1 MAISPRLISLN
12 FGSQT
17 IGLAEFRVQAHGG
30 LVLLDYRL
38 REAPLDPATG
48 QRREA
53 HTALHETAV
62 ALREM
67 MSELHIKHGSVNCAL
82 PAQSVFARFVKLPSL
97 EHEKLEK
104 VIAFEAQ
111 QNVPFPIDDVVWD
124 YQVVGGGLDEQVQ
137 VILVAI
143 KHDLL
148 DGINDAVEESGL
160 LTSTIDVA
168 PMALYNAFRYSY
180 PNVNE
185 CALLVDIGARTTNV
199 LFIEPRRIFSRS
211 LPIGG
216 SSITGAIA
224 KEFGESFEAAET
236 RKKRDGFVSLG
247 GAYADP
253 SDHDIARVS
262 KLARSTMTRL
272 HAELMRSVSHYRAQ
286 QGGSRPDR
294 IFLCGGAAGMPYMRE
309 FFHEK
314 FQLQIE
320 FFNPL
325 RNVAV
330 SEAASASGVAHSAHL
345 LGELVGLALRS
356 VTACPMELSLLPASV
371 VRRQELDRRRPFF
384 IAAAVCVV
392 LAMLGWSLYYTR
404 AAQVTRETAELIQQ
418 KNASMRGA
426 EAQLDKLKKQFTS
439 LDSVAAPLISAV
451 NDRDFWPQIL
461 DDLNARLPEADIWIT
476 ELGATSGGKLL
487 GTGGKRAGET
497 APVSPQPASGAAA
510 KTMAAGSKS
519 IDGILVRG
527 LYLYNPKQQEIV
539 VDYLRNLA
547 GSPFFVVDPKTPER
561 VIKSNSVPNDTEWA
575 FPYELQLTL
584 RKPVKLP

>member
-1 MAISPRLISLN
+1 MAIAPRLISLN
-12 FGSQT
+12 LGSQT
-17 IGLAEFRVQAHGG
+17 VGLAEFRVQSHGG

-38 REAPLDPATG
+38 RETPLDPATG

-53 HTALHETAV
+53 HTAVYETAIAV
-62 ALREM
+62 REM

-82 PAQSVFARFVKLPSL
+82 PAQSVFARFVKLPTL
-97 EHEKLEK
+97 EQEKLDR

-124 YQVVGGGLDEQVQ
+124 YQVVGGGLDEQTQ

-148 DGINDAVEESGL
+148 DEVNGGVEQTGL
-160 LTSTIDVA
+160 QTQVVDVA
-168 PMALYNAFRYSY
+168 QMALYNAFRYSY
-180 PNVNE
+180 PNVND
-185 CALLVDIGARTTNV
+185 CSLLVDIGARTTNV
-199 LFIEPRRIFSRS
+199 LFIEPRRMFSRS

-216 SSITGAIA
+216 STITAAIA
-224 KEFGESFEAAET
+224 REFSESFEAAET

-247 GAYADP
+247 GAYAEP

-272 HAELMRSVSHYRAQ
+272 HAELMRSISHYRAQ
-286 QGGSRPDR
+286 QHGSRPDR
-294 IFLCGGAAGMPYMRE
+294 IFLCGGTAGMPYMRE

-314 FQLQIE
+314 FQLPIE

-330 SEAASASGVAHSAHL
+330 SEAASTSGVAHSAHL

-356 VTACPMELSLLPASV
+356 VTVCPMELNLLPASV
-371 VRRQELDRRRPFF
+371 VRRQELERRRPFF
-384 IAAAVCVV
+384 IAAAACVV
-392 LAMLGWSLYYTR
+392 LAMLDWSMYYTR
-404 AAQVTRETAELIQQ
+404 AAQVARDTAQVIQQ
-418 KNASMRGA
+418 KNTSMRGA
-426 EAQLDKLKKQFTS
+426 ETQLDKLKKQITS
-439 LDSVAAPLISAV
+439 LDGVATPLITAI

-461 DDLNARLPEADIWIT
+461 EDLNARLPEADIWIT

-487 GTGGKRAGET
+487 GAGDKRAG
-497 APVSPQPASGAAA
+497 QPAPASSPPPSTSGT
-510 KTMAAGSKS
+510 KIPAAGTKS

-547 GSPFFVVDPKTPER
+547 SSPFFVIDPKTPER

>member
-1 MAISPRLISLN
+1 MATSPRLISLN

-17 IGLAEFRVQAHGG
+17 VGLAEFRVQAHGG

-53 HTALHETAV
+53 HSALHETAA

-67 MSELHIKHGSVNCAL
+67 MSELHIKHGAVNCAL
-82 PAQSVFARFVKLPSL
+82 PAQSVFARFVKLPSI

-104 VIAFEAQ
+104 IIAFEAQ

-124 YQVVGGGLDEQVQ
+124 YQVVEGGLDEQIQ

-148 DGINDAVEESGL
+148 DGVNGAVEETGL

-180 PNVNE
+180 PNVND
-185 CALLVDIGARTTNV
+185 CSLLVDIGARTTNV

-216 SSITGAIA
+216 SSITGAIS

-272 HAELMRSVSHYRAQ
+272 HAELMRSISHYRAQ
-286 QGGSRPDR
+286 QRGSRPDR
-294 IFLCGGAAGMPYMRE
+294 IFLCGGTAGMPYMRE

-314 FQLQIE
+314 FQLPVE

-345 LGELVGLALRS
+345 LGELVGLALRG

-371 VRRQELDRRRPFF
+371 VRRQELERRRPFF
-384 IAAAVCVV
+384 IAAAACVV

-404 AAQVTRETAELIQQ
+404 AAQVTRQTGELIQQ

-426 EAQLDKLKKQFTS
+426 EAHLDKLKKQVTS
-439 LDSVAAPLISAV
+439 LDTVATPLIAAV

-487 GTGGKRAGET
+487 SAGEKRAGET
-497 APVSPQPASGAAA
+497 APVPPQPASGAAV
-510 KTMAAGSKS
+510 KTVAAGAKS

-547 GSPFFVVDPKTPER
+547 SSPFFVVDPKTPER

-575 FPYELQLTL
+575 FPYELQLPL

>member
-1 MAISPRLISLN
+1 MATSPRLISLN

-17 IGLAEFRVQAHGG
+17 VGLAEFRVQAHGG

-53 HTALHETAV
+53 HTALHETAA

-67 MSELHIKHGSVNCAL
+67 MSELHIKHGAVNCAL
-82 PAQSVFARFVKLPSL
+82 PAQSVFARFVKLPSI

-104 VIAFEAQ
+104 IIAFEAQ

-124 YQVVGGGLDEQVQ
+124 YQVVEGGLDEQIQ

-148 DGINDAVEESGL
+148 DGVNGAVEETGL

-180 PNVNE
+180 PNVND
-185 CALLVDIGARTTNV
+185 CSLLVDIGARTTNV

-216 SSITGAIA
+216 SSITGAIS

-272 HAELMRSVSHYRAQ
+272 HAELMRSISHYRAQ
-286 QGGSRPDR
+286 QRGSRPDR
-294 IFLCGGAAGMPYMRE
+294 IFLCGGTAGMPYMRE

-314 FQLQIE
+314 FQLPVE

-345 LGELVGLALRS
+345 LGELVGLALRG

-371 VRRQELDRRRPFF
+371 VRRQELERRRPFF
-384 IAAAVCVV
+384 IAAAACVV

-404 AAQVTRETAELIQQ
+404 AAQVTRQTGELIQQ

-426 EAQLDKLKKQFTS
+426 EAHLDKLKKQVTS
-439 LDSVAAPLISAV
+439 LDTVATPLIAAV

-487 GTGGKRAGET
+487 SAGEKRAGET
-497 APVSPQPASGAAA
+497 APVPPQPASGAAV
-510 KTMAAGSKS
+510 KTVAAGAKS

-547 GSPFFVVDPKTPER
+547 SSPFFVVDPKTPER

-575 FPYELQLTL
+575 FPYELQLPL

>member
-1 MAISPRLISLN
+1 MAITPRLISLN
-12 FGSQT
+12 LGSQT
-17 IGLAEFRVQAHGG
+17 IGLAEFRVQPHGG
-30 LVLLDYRL
+30 LILLDYRL
-38 REAPLDPATG
+38 RETPLDPATG

-53 HTALHETAV
+53 HTAMHETAAV
-62 ALREM
+62 LREM
-67 MSELHIKHGSVNCAL
+67 MHELRIKNGAVNSAL

-124 YQVVGGGLDEQVQ
+124 YQVVGGGLDEEIQ

-148 DGINDAVEESGL
+148 DEVNGAVEETGL
-160 LTSTIDVA
+160 QTSTIDVA

-180 PNVNE
+180 PNVND
-185 CALLVDIGARTTNV
+185 CSLLVDIGARTTNV

-216 SSITGAIA
+216 SAITGAIVR
-224 KEFGESFEAAET
+224 EFGESFDAAET
-236 RKKRDGFVSLG
+236 RKKRDGFVGLG
-247 GAYADP
+247 GAYAEP
-253 SDHDIARVS
+253 SDHDVARVS

-272 HAELMRSVSHYRAQ
+272 HAELMRSISHYRAQ
-286 QGGSRPDR
+286 QRGSRPDR
-294 IFLCGGAAGMPYMRE
+294 IFLCGGTAGMPYMRE

-314 FQLQIE
+314 FQVPIE

-330 SEAASASGVAHSAHL
+330 SEAASTSGVAQSAHL

-371 VRRQELDRRRPFF
+371 VRRQDLERRRPFF
-384 IAAAVCVV
+384 IAAAACVV
-392 LAMLGWSLYYTR
+392 LALMGWSFYYTR
-404 AAQVTRETAELIQQ
+404 AAQVTRATADAVQQ

-426 EAQLDKLKKQFTS
+426 EAQLDKVKKQITS
-439 LDSVAAPLISAV
+439 LDSVATPLIGAV

-461 DDLNARLPEADIWIT
+461 DDLNARLPEADIWVT

-487 GTGGKRAGET
+487 GAGEKRAAEI
-497 APVSPQPASGAAA
+497 APVSAQAPSGAAT
-510 KTMAAGSKS
+510 KTVSAGAKS

-547 GSPFFVVDPKTPER
+547 SSPFFVVDPKTPER
-561 VIKSNSVPNDTEWA
+561 VIKSNSVPNESEWA
-575 FPYELQLTL
+575 FPYELQLIL

>member
-180 PNVNE
+180 PNVND

-487 GTGGKRAGET
+487 GAGGKRAGET

>member
-1 MAISPRLISLN
+1 MAIAPRLISLN
-12 FGSQT
+12 LGSQT
-17 IGLAEFRVQAHGG
+17 VGLAEFRVQAHGG

-38 REAPLDPATG
+38 RETPLDPATG

-53 HTALHETAV
+53 HTALHETAAV
-62 ALREM
+62 LREM
-67 MSELHIKHGSVNCAL
+67 MHELRIKNGAVNCAL

-124 YQVVGGGLDEQVQ
+124 YQVVGGGLDEQIQ

-148 DGINDAVEESGL
+148 DDVNGAVEETGL
-160 LTSTIDVA
+160 HTATIDMA

-180 PNVNE
+180 PNAND
-185 CALLVDIGARTTNV
+185 CSLLLDIGARTTNV

-216 SSITGAIA
+216 SAITGAIA
-224 KEFGESFEAAET
+224 REFGESFEAAET
-236 RKKRDGFVSLG
+236 RKKRDGFVGLG
-247 GAYADP
+247 GAYAEP

-272 HAELMRSVSHYRAQ
+272 HAELMRSISHYRAQ
-286 QGGSRPDR
+286 QQGSRPDR
-294 IFLCGGAAGMPYMRE
+294 IFLCGGTAGMPYMRE

-314 FQLQIE
+314 FQVPIE

-371 VRRQELDRRRPFF
+371 VRRQDLERRRPFF
-384 IAAAVCVV
+384 IGAAACVL
-392 LAMLGWSLYYTR
+392 LAMLGWSFYYTR
-404 AAQVTRETAELIQQ
+404 AAQVTRETADVIQQ

-426 EAQLDKLKKQFTS
+426 EAQLDKLKKQITS
-439 LDSVAAPLISAV
+439 LDSVATPLISAV

-461 DDLNARLPEADIWIT
+461 DDLNARLPQADIWIT

-487 GTGGKRAGET
+487 GASEKRAGEI
-497 APVSPQPASGAAA
+497 APAQPSTGAAT
-510 KTMAAGSKS
+510 KTVSAGAKS

-547 GSPFFVVDPKTPER
+547 SSPFFVVDPKTPER

-584 RKPVKLP
+584 RKPVKMP

>member
-1 MAISPRLISLN
+1 MAIAPRLISLN
-12 FGSQT
+12 LGSQT
-17 IGLAEFRVQAHGG
+17 ISLAEFRVQPHGG

-38 REAPLDPATG
+38 RETPLDPATG

-53 HTALHETAV
+53 HTALHETAAV
-62 ALREM
+62 LREM
-67 MSELHIKHGSVNCAL
+67 MQELRIKNGAVNCAL
-82 PAQSVFARFVKLPSL
+82 PAQSVFARFVKLPSI
-97 EHEKLEK
+97 EHQKLEK
-104 VIAFEAQ
+104 IIAFEAQ

-124 YQVVGGGLDEQVQ
+124 YQVVGGGLDEQIQ

-148 DGINDAVEESGL
+148 DEVNGAVEETGL
-160 LTSTIDVA
+160 QTATIDVA

-180 PNVNE
+180 PNVND
-185 CALLVDIGARTTNV
+185 CSLLVDIGARTTNV

-216 SSITGAIA
+216 SAITGAIA
-224 KEFGESFEAAET
+224 REFGEAFEAAET
-236 RKKRDGFVSLG
+236 RKKRDGFVGLG
-247 GAYADP
+247 GAYAEP
-253 SDHDIARVS
+253 SDHDTARVS

-272 HAELMRSVSHYRAQ
+272 HAELMRSISHYRAQ
-286 QGGSRPDR
+286 QQGSRPDR
-294 IFLCGGAAGMPYMRE
+294 IFLCGGTAGMPYMRE

-314 FQLQIE
+314 FQLPIE

-371 VRRQELDRRRPFF
+371 VRRQDLERRRPFF
-384 IAAAVCVV
+384 IAAAACVV
-392 LAMLGWSLYYTR
+392 IAMLGWSFYYTR
-404 AAQVTRETAELIQQ
+404 AAQVTRATADMIQQ

-426 EAQLDKLKKQFTS
+426 EAQLDQLKKQIAS
-439 LDSVAAPLISAV
+439 LDSVATPLIGAV

-487 GTGGKRAGET
+487 GAGEKRAGET
-497 APVSPQPASGAAA
+497 APAPAQPPSGPAPKTSAAA
-510 KTMAAGSKS
+510 KS

-527 LYLYNPKQQEIV
+527 LYLYNPKQQETV

-547 GSPFFVVDPKTPER
+547 SSPFFVVDPKTPER
-561 VIKSNSVPNDTEWA
+561 VIKSNSVPNEMDWA

>member
-1 MAISPRLISLN
+1 MAIAPRLISLN
-12 FGSQT
+12 LGSQT
-17 IGLAEFRVQAHGG
+17 VGLAEFRVQAHGG

-38 REAPLDPATG
+38 RETPLDPATG

-53 HTALHETAV
+53 HTALHETAAV
-62 ALREM
+62 LREM
-67 MSELHIKHGSVNCAL
+67 MHELRIKNGAVNCAL

-124 YQVVGGGLDEQVQ
+124 YQVVGGGLDEQIQ

-148 DGINDAVEESGL
+148 DDVNGAVEETGL
-160 LTSTIDVA
+160 YTSTIDMA
-168 PMALYNAFRYSY
+168 PMVLYNAFRYSY
-180 PNVNE
+180 PTVND
-185 CALLVDIGARTTNV
+185 CSLLLDIGARTTNV

-216 SSITGAIA
+216 STITGAIA

-247 GAYADP
+247 GAYAEP

-272 HAELMRSVSHYRAQ
+272 HAELMRSISHYRAQ
-286 QGGSRPDR
+286 QRGSRPDR
-294 IFLCGGAAGMPYMRE
+294 IFLCGGTAGMPYMRE

-314 FQLQIE
+314 FQVPIE

-371 VRRQELDRRRPFF
+371 VRRQDLERRRPFF
-384 IAAAVCVV
+384 IAAAACVV
-392 LAMLGWSLYYTR
+392 LAMLGWSFYYTR
-404 AAQVTRETAELIQQ
+404 AAQVTRDTADVIQQ
-418 KNASMRGA
+418 KNTSMRGA
-426 EAQLDKLKKQFTS
+426 EAQLDKLKKQIAS
-439 LDSVAAPLISAV
+439 LDSVATPLISAV

-487 GTGGKRAGET
+487 GAGEKRAGEI
-497 APVSPQPASGAAA
+497 APAQPPTGAAT
-510 KTMAAGSKS
+510 KTVPAGAKS

-547 GSPFFVVDPKTPER
+547 SSPFFVVDPKTPER
-561 VIKSNSVPNDTEWA
+561 VIKSNSVPNETEWA

>member
-1 MAISPRLISLN
+1 MTIAPRLISLN
-12 FGSQT
+12 LGSQT
-17 IGLAEFRVQAHGG
+17 IGLAEFRMQPHGG

-38 REAPLDPATG
+38 REISTDPTSEEM
-48 QRREA
+48 RRMQI
-53 HTALHETAV
+53 AV
-62 ALREM
+62 AVREM
-67 MSELHIKHGSVNCAL
+67 MSELHIKHGVVNYAL
-82 PAQSVFARFVKLPSL
+82 PAQSVFARFVKLPAL
-97 EHEKLEK
+97 EQEKLEK
-104 VIAFEAQ
+104 IIAFEAQ

-124 YQVVGGGLDEQVQ
+124 YQLVGGGMDEQTQ

-143 KHDLL
+143 KVDLL
-148 DGINDAVEESGL
+148 DDITGGVEEAGL
-160 LTSTIDVA
+160 HTSTIDMA

-180 PNVNE
+180 PSVND
-185 CALLVDIGARTTNV
+185 CSLLVDIGARTTNV
-199 LFIEPRRIFSRS
+199 LFVEPRRIFSRS

-216 SSITGAIA
+216 SAVTAAIA
-224 KEFGESFEAAET
+224 REFGESFEAAET
-236 RKKRDGFVSLG
+236 RKKRDGFVGLG
-247 GAYADP
+247 GAYAEP

-272 HAELMRSVSHYRAQ
+272 HAELMRSISHYRAQ
-286 QGGSRPDR
+286 QRGSRPDR

-314 FQLQIE
+314 FQLPIE

-330 SEAASASGVAHSAHL
+330 SETTSESSVAHSAHL

-356 VTACPMELSLLPASV
+356 VTVCPMELSLLPVSV
-371 VRRQELDRRRPFF
+371 VRRQELERRRPFF
-384 IAAAVCVV
+384 IAAAACAV
-392 LAMLGWSLYYTR
+392 LAMLGWSAYYTR
-404 AAQVTRETAELIQQ
+404 SAQVTRETAEVIQQ

-426 EAQLDKLKKQFTS
+426 ETRLDKLKKQIMS
-439 LDSVAAPLISAV
+439 LDGVATPLIAAI
-451 NDRDFWPQIL
+451 NDRDFWPQVL
-461 DDLNARLPEADIWIT
+461 EDLNARLPEADIWIT

-487 GTGGKRAGET
+487 GAGDKRTGQT
-497 APVSPQPASGAAA
+497 WPASLPQTSTPGTKTAAA
-510 KTMAAGSKS
+510 GAKL

-547 GSPFFVVDPKTPER
+547 KSPFFVVDPKTPER
-561 VIKSNSVPNDTEWA
+561 VIKSNSVPDDTEWA

-584 RKPVKLP
+584 RQPVKLP

>member
-1 MAISPRLISLN
+1 MAIAPRLISLN
-12 FGSQT
+12 LGSQT
-17 IGLAEFRVQAHGG
+17 IGLAEFRVQPHGG
-30 LVLLDYRL
+30 LILLDYRL
-38 REAPLDPATG
+38 RETPLDPATG

-53 HTALHETAV
+53 HTAMHETAAV
-62 ALREM
+62 LREM
-67 MSELHIKHGSVNCAL
+67 MHELRVKNGAVNCAL

-124 YQVVGGGLDEQVQ
+124 YQVVGGGLDEQIQ

-148 DGINDAVEESGL
+148 DEVNGAVEETGL
-160 LTSTIDVA
+160 QTSTIDVA

-180 PNVNE
+180 PNVND
-185 CALLVDIGARTTNV
+185 CSLLVDIGARTTNV

-216 SSITGAIA
+216 SAITGAIA
-224 KEFGESFEAAET
+224 REFGESFDAAET
-236 RKKRDGFVSLG
+236 RKKRDGFVGLG

-253 SDHDIARVS
+253 SDHDVARVS

-272 HAELMRSVSHYRAQ
+272 HAELMRSISHYRAQ
-286 QGGSRPDR
+286 QQGSRPDR
-294 IFLCGGAAGMPYMRE
+294 IFLCGGTAGMPYMRE

-314 FQLQIE
+314 FQVPIE

-330 SEAASASGVAHSAHL
+330 SEAASASAVAQSAHL

-371 VRRQELDRRRPFF
+371 VKRQDLERRRPFF
-384 IAAAVCVV
+384 IAAAACVV
-392 LAMLGWSLYYTR
+392 LALMGWSFYYTR
-404 AAQVTRETAELIQQ
+404 AAQVTHATADAIQQ

-426 EAQLDKLKKQFTS
+426 EAQLDKVKKQISS
-439 LDSVAAPLISAV
+439 LDSVATPLIGAV

-476 ELGATSGGKLL
+476 ELGATSGGKLM
-487 GTGGKRAGET
+487 GAGEKRAGEIAAVP
-497 APVSPQPASGAAA
+497 APPPSGAAT
-510 KTMAAGSKS
+510 KTVPAGAKS

-547 GSPFFVVDPKTPER
+547 SSPFFVVDPKTPER
-561 VIKSNSVPNDTEWA
+561 VIKSNSVPNESEWA
-575 FPYELQLTL
+575 FPFELQLML

>member
-1 MAISPRLISLN
+1 MAIAPRLISLN
-12 FGSQT
+12 LGSQT
-17 IGLAEFRVQAHGG
+17 VGLAEFRVQAHGG

-38 REAPLDPATG
+38 RETPLDPATG

-53 HTALHETAV
+53 HTALHETAAV
-62 ALREM
+62 LREM
-67 MSELHIKHGSVNCAL
+67 MHELRIKNGAVNCSL

-124 YQVVGGGLDEQVQ
+124 YQVVGGGLDEQIQ

-148 DGINDAVEESGL
+148 DDVNGAVEETGL
-160 LTSTIDVA
+160 HTSTIDMA

-180 PNVNE
+180 PNVND
-185 CALLVDIGARTTNV
+185 CSLLLDIGARTTNV

-216 SSITGAIA
+216 SAITGAIA
-224 KEFGESFEAAET
+224 REFGESFDAAET
-236 RKKRDGFVSLG
+236 RKKRDGFVGLG
-247 GAYADP
+247 GAYAEP

-272 HAELMRSVSHYRAQ
+272 HAELMRSISHYRAQ
-286 QGGSRPDR
+286 QQGGRPDR
-294 IFLCGGAAGMPYMRE
+294 IFLCGGTAGMPYMRE

-314 FQLQIE
+314 FQVPIE

-371 VRRQELDRRRPFF
+371 VRRQDLERRRPFF
-384 IAAAVCVV
+384 IAAAACVV
-392 LAMLGWSLYYTR
+392 LAMLGWSFYYTR
-404 AAQVTRETAELIQQ
+404 AAQVTRETADVIQQ

-426 EAQLDKLKKQFTS
+426 EAQLDKLKKQIAS
-439 LDSVAAPLISAV
+439 LDSVATPLISAV

-487 GTGGKRAGET
+487 GAGEKRAGEI
-497 APVSPQPASGAAA
+497 APAQPSTGAAT
-510 KTMAAGSKS
+510 KTVPAGANS

-561 VIKSNSVPNDTEWA
+561 VIKSNSVPNETEWA

>member
-253 SDHDIARVS
+253 ADQDIARVS

-451 NDRDFWPQIL
+451 NDRDF
-461 DDLNARLPEADIWIT
+461 
-476 ELGATSGGKLL
+476 
-487 GTGGKRAGET
+487 
-497 APVSPQPASGAAA
+497 
-510 KTMAAGSKS
+510 
-519 IDGILVRG
+519 
-527 LYLYNPKQQEIV
+527 
-539 VDYLRNLA
+539 
-547 GSPFFVVDPKTPER
+547 
-561 VIKSNSVPNDTEWA
+561 
-575 FPYELQLTL
+575 
-584 RKPVKLP
+584 

>member
-17 IGLAEFRVQAHGG
+17 VGLAEFRVQAHGG

-38 REAPLDPATG
+38 REAPFDPATG
-48 QRREA
+48 QRPEA
-53 HTALHETAV
+53 HTVLHETAA

-67 MSELHIKHGSVNCAL
+67 MSELHIKHGAVNCAL

-124 YQVVGGGLDEQVQ
+124 YQVVGGGLEEEIQ

-148 DGINDAVEESGL
+148 DGVNGAVEETGL
-160 LTSTIDVA
+160 QTSTIDMA

-180 PNVNE
+180 PNVND
-185 CALLVDIGARTTNV
+185 CSLLVDIGARTTNV

-216 SSITGAIA
+216 SAITGAIA
-224 KEFGESFEAAET
+224 RELGESFEAAET
-236 RKKRDGFVSLG
+236 RKKRDGFVGLG

-272 HAELMRSVSHYRAQ
+272 HAELMRSISHYRAQ

-294 IFLCGGAAGMPYMRE
+294 IFLCGGTAGMPYMRE

-314 FQLQIE
+314 FQLPIE

-330 SEAASASGVAHSAHL
+330 SEAASASGVAQSAHV

-356 VTACPMELSLLPASV
+356 VTVCPMELSLLPASV
-371 VRRQELDRRRPFF
+371 VRRQELERRRPFF
-384 IAAAVCVV
+384 IAAAACVV

-404 AAQVTRETAELIQQ
+404 AAQVTRATAEVIQQ
-418 KNASMRGA
+418 KNASMREA
-426 EAQLDKLKKQFTS
+426 EAQLDKLKKQVTS

-451 NDRDFWPQIL
+451 NDRDFWPQIF

-487 GTGGKRAGET
+487 GAGEKRAGET
-497 APVSPQPASGAAA
+497 AAVPPQPGSGAAV
-510 KTMAAGSKS
+510 KTVAAGAKS

-547 GSPFFVVDPKTPER
+547 SSPFFVVDPKTPER

>member
-1 MAISPRLISLN
+1 MAIAPRLISLN

-17 IGLAEFRVQAHGG
+17 IGLAEFRVQGHGG

-53 HTALHETAV
+53 HTALHETAA

-67 MSELHIKHGSVNCAL
+67 MSDLHIKHGAVNCAL

-111 QNVPFPIDDVVWD
+111 QNVPFPIDDVIWD
-124 YQVVGGGLDEQVQ
+124 YQVVGGGVNEEVQ

-148 DGINDAVEESGL
+148 DGVNGAVEETGL
-160 LTSTIDVA
+160 LTSTIDMA

-180 PNVNE
+180 PNVND
-185 CALLVDIGARTTNV
+185 CALLVDVGARTTNV
-199 LFIEPRRIFSRS
+199 LFIEPGRIFSRS

-216 SSITGAIA
+216 STITSAIA
-224 KEFGESFEAAET
+224 REFGESFEAAET
-236 RKKRDGFVSLG
+236 RKKRDGFVGLG

-253 SDHDIARVS
+253 SDQDVARVS

-272 HAELMRSVSHYRAQ
+272 HAELMRSISHYRAQ
-286 QGGSRPDR
+286 QRGGRPDR

-314 FQLQIE
+314 FQLPIE

-330 SEAASASGVAHSAHL
+330 SESASASGIAQSAHL

-356 VTACPMELSLLPASV
+356 VTACPMELSLLPATV
-371 VRRQELDRRRPFF
+371 VRRQELERRRPFF
-384 IAAAVCVV
+384 IAAAACVV
-392 LAMLGWSLYYTR
+392 LAMLGWSFYYTR
-404 AAQVTRETAELIQQ
+404 AAQVTRTTAELIQQ

-426 EAQLDKLKKQFTS
+426 EAQLDKLKKQITS
-439 LDSVAAPLISAV
+439 LDSIATPLIGAI
-451 NDRDFWPQIL
+451 NDRDFWPQLL

-487 GTGGKRAGET
+487 GAGEKRAGET
-497 APVSPQPASGAAA
+497 APVPPQPVSGAAA
-510 KTMAAGSKS
+510 KTVAAAAKS

-547 GSPFFVVDPKTPER
+547 HSPFFVIDPKTPER
-561 VIKSNSVPNDTEWA
+561 VIKSNSVPNETEWA

>member
-1 MAISPRLISLN
+1 MAIAPRLISLN

-17 IGLAEFRVQAHGG
+17 IGLAEFRVHAHGG

-53 HTALHETAV
+53 HTALHETAA

-67 MSELHIKHGSVNCAL
+67 ISELHIKHGAVNCAL

-124 YQVVGGGLDEQVQ
+124 YQVVGGGLDEEVQ

-148 DGINDAVEESGL
+148 DGVNGAVEESGL

-199 LFIEPRRIFSRS
+199 LFIEPGRIFSRS

-216 SSITGAIA
+216 STITSAISR
-224 KEFGESFEAAET
+224 EFAESFEVAET
-236 RKKRDGFVSLG
+236 RKKRDGFVGLG

-253 SDHDIARVS
+253 SDQDIARVS

-272 HAELMRSVSHYRAQ
+272 HAELMRSISHYRAQ
-286 QGGSRPDR
+286 QRGGRPDR

-314 FQLQIE
+314 FQLPIE

-330 SEAASASGVAHSAHL
+330 SETASLSGIAHSAHL

-371 VRRQELDRRRPFF
+371 VRRQELERRRPFF
-384 IAAAVCVV
+384 IAAAACVV
-392 LAMLGWSLYYTR
+392 LALLGWSFYYTR
-404 AAQVTRETAELIQQ
+404 AAQVTRTTAELIQQ
-418 KNASMRGA
+418 KNVSMRGA
-426 EAQLDKLKKQFTS
+426 EAQLDKLKKQISS
-439 LDSVAAPLISAV
+439 LDSVASPLIAAV
-451 NDRDFWPQIL
+451 NDRDFWPQLL
-461 DDLNARLPEADIWIT
+461 DDLNARLPENDIWIT

-487 GTGGKRAGET
+487 GAGEKRAGET
-497 APVSPQPASGAAA
+497 APVTPQPVSGAAV
-510 KTMAAGSKS
+510 KTAAGAKS

-547 GSPFFVVDPKTPER
+547 SSPFFVVDPKTPER
-561 VIKSNSVPNDTEWA
+561 VIKSNSVPNETEWA

>member
-1 MAISPRLISLN
+1 MAIAPRLISLN
-12 FGSQT
+12 LGSQT
-17 IGLAEFRVQAHGG
+17 IGLAEFRIQAHGG

-38 REAPLDPATG
+38 REIATDPTSEEI
-48 QRREA
+48 RRA
-53 HTALHETAV
+53 QIAV
-62 ALREM
+62 AVREM
-67 MSELHIKHGSVNCAL
+67 MSELHIKHGAVNYAL
-82 PAQSVFARFVKLPSL
+82 PAQSVFARFVKLPGL
-97 EHEKLEK
+97 EQEKLEK
-104 VIAFEAQ
+104 IIAFEAQ

-124 YQVVGGGLDEQVQ
+124 YQLVGGGLEEQIQ
-137 VILVAI
+137 VVLVAI
-143 KHDLL
+143 KVDLL
-148 DGINDAVEESGL
+148 DDINGGVEEAGL
-160 LTSTIDVA
+160 HTSTIDVA

-185 CALLVDIGARTTNV
+185 CSLLVDIGARTTNV

-211 LPIGG
+211 LPIAG
-216 SSITGAIA
+216 SAITGAIA
-224 KEFGESFEAAET
+224 REFGESFEAAET
-236 RKKRDGFVSLG
+236 RKKRDAFVGLG
-247 GAYADP
+247 GAYAEP
-253 SDHDIARVS
+253 SDHDLARVS

-272 HAELMRSVSHYRAQ
+272 HAELMRSISHYRTQ
-286 QGGSRPDR
+286 QKGSRPDR

-314 FQLQIE
+314 FQLPIE

-371 VRRQELDRRRPFF
+371 VRRQELERRRPFF
-384 IAAAVCVV
+384 IAAAACVV
-392 LAMLGWSLYYTR
+392 LAMLGC
-404 AAQVTRETAELIQQ
+404 
-418 KNASMRGA
+418 SMRGA
-426 EAQLDKLKKQFTS
+426 ETQLDKLKKQITS
-439 LDSVAAPLISAV
+439 LDSVATPLINAT

-461 DDLNARLPEADIWIT
+461 EDLNARLPEADIWIT

-487 GTGGKRAGET
+487 GAGEKRVGETTPAT
-497 APVSPQPASGAAA
+497 APPVSGAATKA
-510 KTMAAGSKS
+510 AAAGTKS

-547 GSPFFVVDPKTPER
+547 SSPFFVVDPKTPER
-561 VIKSNSVPNDTEWA
+561 VIKSNSVPNDTDWA

>member
-1 MAISPRLISLN
+1 MAIAPRLISLN
-12 FGSQT
+12 LGSQT
-17 IGLAEFRVQAHGG
+17 VGLAEFRVQAHGG

-38 REAPLDPATG
+38 REMPLDPATG

-53 HTALHETAV
+53 HTALHETAAV
-62 ALREM
+62 LREM
-67 MSELHIKHGSVNCAL
+67 MHELRIKNGAVNCSL

-124 YQVVGGGLDEQVQ
+124 YQVVGGGLDEQIQ

-148 DGINDAVEESGL
+148 DDVNGAVEETGL
-160 LTSTIDVA
+160 HTSTIDMA

-180 PNVNE
+180 PNVND
-185 CALLVDIGARTTNV
+185 CSLLLDIGARTTNV

-216 SSITGAIA
+216 SAITGAIA
-224 KEFGESFEAAET
+224 REFGESFEAAET
-236 RKKRDGFVSLG
+236 RKKRDGFVGLG
-247 GAYADP
+247 GAYAEP

-272 HAELMRSVSHYRAQ
+272 HAELMRSISHYRAQ
-286 QGGSRPDR
+286 QQGGRPDR
-294 IFLCGGAAGMPYMRE
+294 IFLCGGTAGMPYMRE

-314 FQLQIE
+314 FQVPIE

-371 VRRQELDRRRPFF
+371 VRRQDLERRRPFF
-384 IAAAVCVV
+384 IAAAACVV
-392 LAMLGWSLYYTR
+392 LAMLGWSFYYTR
-404 AAQVTRETAELIQQ
+404 AAQVTRETADVIQQ
-418 KNASMRGA
+418 KNAFMRGA
-426 EAQLDKLKKQFTS
+426 EAQLDKLKKQITS
-439 LDSVAAPLISAV
+439 LDSVATPLISAV

-487 GTGGKRAGET
+487 GAGEKRAGEI
-497 APVSPQPASGAAA
+497 APAQPSTGAAT
-510 KTMAAGSKS
+510 KTVPAGANS

-561 VIKSNSVPNDTEWA
+561 VIKSNSVPNETEWA